1 MALQKFKAESKRL
14 LDLMINSIYTHKE
27 IFLRELISNASDA
40 IDKLYYRSLTD
51 GATGM
56 NTSDFR
62 IEIHPDK
69 TNRTL
74 TISDNG
80 CGMTREDLVQNL
92 GTIADSGTFR
102 FKEEHAM
109 DQKETEIIG
118 QFGVGFYSAF
128 MVAKRVTVVSRAY
141 GAEEAYQWKSEGAE
155 GFSVSAAKRDTHGT
169 DIILELKD
177 DTEDEHYSEY
187 LEQYR
192 LTQLIKKYS
201 SYIRYPIQMEL
212 EKSRKKED
220 SDEYET
226 YTEVETINSM
236 VPLWK
241 RQKSEL
247 TESDYNNFYTDR
259 FSDYEAPLRTIHTS
273 AEGAVSYNALLFIP
287 SHAPYDYY
295 SKAYEK
301 GLQLYANGVLI
312 MDKCADLLPDYFSF
326 VRGLVDSPDLSL
338 NISREM
344 LQHDRQLKVI
354 ASNIEKKI
362 KSELLAMLKNDREK
376 YETFFRAFGL
386 QLKYGTYMDYG
397 MHSELLRD
405 LLLFHS
411 MKQDKLITLQEYV
424 DAMPEGQTAIY
435 YAAGETI
442 QRIKAMPQLDR
453 LEEKGYDV
461 LFLTDDV
468 DEFALTILH
477 TFAEKEFKSVTSSE
491 LSLETEEEK
500 KASEEQAEASKP
512 LLDTLREALSGK
524 VKDVRLSSRLKN
536 HAVCLSSDGPLSIG
550 MEKVLNA
557 MPVENKVKAD
567 RVLELNAD
575 HPCLRSWK
583 LCKRPEIRTR
593 SKRTPTCSL
602 RKRSSSKAFC
612 PRIPRNIRR
621 RCCSFSA
628 KQSNTQRGKAFGL
641 PSFYPANSKR
651 SDSVRAF
658 LYVLLD
664 QSCGACDKLC
674 ARTFLIIGCIA
685 LCGHRSRGSLR
696 PVEQFT
702 AHDRPVLFAE
712 LRAERLHVRIKRSLR
727 SAVFRLA
734 ASLFQSEGDAHA
746 EYRPAHFPH
755 AADASAKRCR
765 RAYRFFQRQ
774 AALLRKCTRD
784 CLCAIIA
791 RKEQLAR
798 SFFMLHESNL
808 QIM

>member
-62 IEIHPDK
+62 IKIHPDK

-80 CGMTREDLVQNL
+80 CGMTREELVQNL

-141 GAEEAYQWKSEGAE
+141 GAEDAYQWKSEGAE

-169 DIILELKD
+169 DIILEIKD

-477 TFAEKEFKSVTSSE
+477 TFAEKEFKSVTSGE

-575 HPCLRSWK
+575 HPLFAK
-583 LCKRPEIRTR
+583 LE
-593 SKRTPTCSL
+593 
-602 RKRSSSKAFC
+602 
-612 PRIPRNIRR
+612 
-621 RCCSFSA
+621 
-628 KQSNTQRGKAFGL
+628 
-641 PSFYPANSKR
+641 
-651 SDSVRAF
+651 
-658 LYVLLD
+658 
-664 QSCGACDKLC
+664 
-674 ARTFLIIGCIA
+674 A
-685 LCGHRSRGSLR
+685 LQASGDTDTLK
-696 PVEQFT
+696 T
-702 AHDRPVLFAE
+702 YADVLFTQAQ
-712 LRAERLHVRIKRSLR
+712 LI
-727 SAVFRLA
+727 
-734 ASLFQSEGDAHA
+734 EGILPEDPA
-746 EYRPAHFPH
+746 EY
-755 AADASAKRCR
+755 SEKVL
-765 RAYRFFQRQ
+765 Q
-774 AALLRKCTRD
+774 LLR
-784 CLCAIIA
+784 
-791 RKEQLAR
+791 
-798 SFFMLHESNL
+798 
-808 QIM
+808 

>member
-80 CGMTREDLVQNL
+80 CGMTREELVQNL

-169 DIILELKD
+169 DIILEIKD

-477 TFAEKEFKSVTSSE
+477 TFAEKEFKSVTSGE

-575 HPCLRSWK
+575 HPLFAK
-583 LCKRPEIRTR
+583 LE
-593 SKRTPTCSL
+593 
-602 RKRSSSKAFC
+602 
-612 PRIPRNIRR
+612 
-621 RCCSFSA
+621 
-628 KQSNTQRGKAFGL
+628 
-641 PSFYPANSKR
+641 
-651 SDSVRAF
+651 
-658 LYVLLD
+658 
-664 QSCGACDKLC
+664 
-674 ARTFLIIGCIA
+674 A
-685 LCGHRSRGSLR
+685 LQASGDTDTLK
-696 PVEQFT
+696 T
-702 AHDRPVLFAE
+702 YADVLFTQAQ
-712 LRAERLHVRIKRSLR
+712 LI
-727 SAVFRLA
+727 
-734 ASLFQSEGDAHA
+734 EGILPEDPA
-746 EYRPAHFPH
+746 EY
-755 AADASAKRCR
+755 SEKVL
-765 RAYRFFQRQ
+765 Q
-774 AALLRKCTRD
+774 LLR
-784 CLCAIIA
+784 
-791 RKEQLAR
+791 
-798 SFFMLHESNL
+798 
-808 QIM
+808 

>member
-80 CGMTREDLVQNL
+80 CGMTREELVQNL

-259 FSDYEAPLRTIHTS
+259 FSDYGAPLRTIHTS

-424 DAMPEGQTAIY
+424 DAIPEGQTAIY

-477 TFAEKEFKSVTSSE
+477 TFAEKEFKSVTSGE

-575 HPCLRSWK
+575 HPLFAK
-583 LCKRPEIRTR
+583 LE
-593 SKRTPTCSL
+593 
-602 RKRSSSKAFC
+602 
-612 PRIPRNIRR
+612 
-621 RCCSFSA
+621 
-628 KQSNTQRGKAFGL
+628 
-641 PSFYPANSKR
+641 
-651 SDSVRAF
+651 
-658 LYVLLD
+658 
-664 QSCGACDKLC
+664 
-674 ARTFLIIGCIA
+674 A
-685 LCGHRSRGSLR
+685 LQASGDTDTLK
-696 PVEQFT
+696 T
-702 AHDRPVLFAE
+702 YADVLFTQAQ
-712 LRAERLHVRIKRSLR
+712 LI
-727 SAVFRLA
+727 
-734 ASLFQSEGDAHA
+734 EGILPEDPA
-746 EYRPAHFPH
+746 EY
-755 AADASAKRCR
+755 SEKVL
-765 RAYRFFQRQ
+765 Q
-774 AALLRKCTRD
+774 LLR
-784 CLCAIIA
+784 
-791 RKEQLAR
+791 
-798 SFFMLHESNL
+798 
-808 QIM
+808 

>member
-80 CGMTREDLVQNL
+80 CGMTREELVQNL

-141 GAEEAYQWKSEGAE
+141 GAEDAYQWKSEGAE

-477 TFAEKEFKSVTSSE
+477 TFAEKEFKSVTSGE

-500 KASEEQAEASKP
+500 KASEAQGEANKP

-575 HPCLRSWK
+575 HPLFAK
-583 LCKRPEIRTR
+583 L
-593 SKRTPTCSL
+593 
-602 RKRSSSKAFC
+602 A
-612 PRIPRNIRR
+612 
-621 RCCSFSA
+621 
-628 KQSNTQRGKAFGL
+628 
-641 PSFYPANSKR
+641 
-651 SDSVRAF
+651 
-658 LYVLLD
+658 
-664 QSCGACDKLC
+664 
-674 ARTFLIIGCIA
+674 A
-685 LCGHRSRGSLR
+685 LQASGDTDTLK
-696 PVEQFT
+696 T
-702 AHDRPVLFAE
+702 YADVLFTQAQ
-712 LRAERLHVRIKRSLR
+712 LI
-727 SAVFRLA
+727 
-734 ASLFQSEGDAHA
+734 EGILPEDPA
-746 EYRPAHFPH
+746 EY
-755 AADASAKRCR
+755 SEKVL
-765 RAYRFFQRQ
+765 Q
-774 AALLRKCTRD
+774 LLR
-784 CLCAIIA
+784 
-791 RKEQLAR
+791 
-798 SFFMLHESNL
+798 
-808 QIM
+808 

>member
-80 CGMTREDLVQNL
+80 CGMTREELVQNL

-141 GAEEAYQWKSEGAE
+141 GAEDAYQWKSEGAE

-397 MHSELLRD
+397 MHSEMLRD

-477 TFAEKEFKSVTSSE
+477 TFAEKEFKSITSGE

-557 MPVENKVKAD
+557 MPVANKVKAD

-575 HPCLRSWK
+575 HPLFAK
-583 LCKRPEIRTR
+583 LE
-593 SKRTPTCSL
+593 
-602 RKRSSSKAFC
+602 
-612 PRIPRNIRR
+612 
-621 RCCSFSA
+621 
-628 KQSNTQRGKAFGL
+628 
-641 PSFYPANSKR
+641 
-651 SDSVRAF
+651 
-658 LYVLLD
+658 
-664 QSCGACDKLC
+664 
-674 ARTFLIIGCIA
+674 A
-685 LCGHRSRGSLR
+685 LQASGDTDTLK
-696 PVEQFT
+696 T
-702 AHDRPVLFAE
+702 YADVLFTQAQ
-712 LRAERLHVRIKRSLR
+712 LI
-727 SAVFRLA
+727 
-734 ASLFQSEGDAHA
+734 EGILPEDPA
-746 EYRPAHFPH
+746 EY
-755 AADASAKRCR
+755 SEKVL
-765 RAYRFFQRQ
+765 Q
-774 AALLRKCTRD
+774 LLR
-784 CLCAIIA
+784 
-791 RKEQLAR
+791 
-798 SFFMLHESNL
+798 
-808 QIM
+808 

>member
-80 CGMTREDLVQNL
+80 CGMTREELVQNL

-141 GAEEAYQWKSEGAE
+141 GAEDAYQWKSEGAE

-273 AEGAVSYNALLFIP
+273 AEGAVSYSALLFIP

-477 TFAEKEFKSVTSSE
+477 TFAEKEFKSVTSGE

-575 HPCLRSWK
+575 HPLFAK
-583 LCKRPEIRTR
+583 LE
-593 SKRTPTCSL
+593 
-602 RKRSSSKAFC
+602 
-612 PRIPRNIRR
+612 
-621 RCCSFSA
+621 
-628 KQSNTQRGKAFGL
+628 
-641 PSFYPANSKR
+641 
-651 SDSVRAF
+651 
-658 LYVLLD
+658 
-664 QSCGACDKLC
+664 
-674 ARTFLIIGCIA
+674 A
-685 LCGHRSRGSLR
+685 LQASGDTDTLK
-696 PVEQFT
+696 T
-702 AHDRPVLFAE
+702 YADVLFTQAQ
-712 LRAERLHVRIKRSLR
+712 LI
-727 SAVFRLA
+727 
-734 ASLFQSEGDAHA
+734 EGILPEDPA
-746 EYRPAHFPH
+746 EY
-755 AADASAKRCR
+755 SEKVL
-765 RAYRFFQRQ
+765 Q
-774 AALLRKCTRD
+774 LLR
-784 CLCAIIA
+784 
-791 RKEQLAR
+791 
-798 SFFMLHESNL
+798 
-808 QIM
+808 

>member
-80 CGMTREDLVQNL
+80 CGMTREELVQNL

-220 SDEYET
+220 SDEYEP

-397 MHSELLRD
+397 MHSEMLRD

-477 TFAEKEFKSVTSSE
+477 TFAEKEFKSITSGE

-500 KASEEQAEASKP
+500 KASEEQTEASKP

-575 HPCLRSWK
+575 HPLFAK
-583 LCKRPEIRTR
+583 LE
-593 SKRTPTCSL
+593 
-602 RKRSSSKAFC
+602 
-612 PRIPRNIRR
+612 
-621 RCCSFSA
+621 
-628 KQSNTQRGKAFGL
+628 
-641 PSFYPANSKR
+641 
-651 SDSVRAF
+651 
-658 LYVLLD
+658 
-664 QSCGACDKLC
+664 
-674 ARTFLIIGCIA
+674 A
-685 LCGHRSRGSLR
+685 LQASGDTDTLK
-696 PVEQFT
+696 T
-702 AHDRPVLFAE
+702 YADVLFTQAQ
-712 LRAERLHVRIKRSLR
+712 LI
-727 SAVFRLA
+727 
-734 ASLFQSEGDAHA
+734 EGILPEDPA
-746 EYRPAHFPH
+746 EY
-755 AADASAKRCR
+755 SEKVL
-765 RAYRFFQRQ
+765 Q
-774 AALLRKCTRD
+774 LLR
-784 CLCAIIA
+784 
-791 RKEQLAR
+791 
-798 SFFMLHESNL
+798 
-808 QIM
+808 

>member
-80 CGMTREDLVQNL
+80 CGMTREELVQNL

-477 TFAEKEFKSVTSSE
+477 TFAEKEFKSITSGE

-575 HPCLRSWK
+575 HPLFAK
-583 LCKRPEIRTR
+583 LE
-593 SKRTPTCSL
+593 
-602 RKRSSSKAFC
+602 
-612 PRIPRNIRR
+612 
-621 RCCSFSA
+621 
-628 KQSNTQRGKAFGL
+628 
-641 PSFYPANSKR
+641 
-651 SDSVRAF
+651 
-658 LYVLLD
+658 
-664 QSCGACDKLC
+664 
-674 ARTFLIIGCIA
+674 A
-685 LCGHRSRGSLR
+685 LQASGDTDTLK
-696 PVEQFT
+696 T
-702 AHDRPVLFAE
+702 YADVLFTQAQ
-712 LRAERLHVRIKRSLR
+712 LI
-727 SAVFRLA
+727 
-734 ASLFQSEGDAHA
+734 EGILPEDPA
-746 EYRPAHFPH
+746 EY
-755 AADASAKRCR
+755 SEKVL
-765 RAYRFFQRQ
+765 Q
-774 AALLRKCTRD
+774 LLR
-784 CLCAIIA
+784 
-791 RKEQLAR
+791 
-798 SFFMLHESNL
+798 
-808 QIM
+808 

>member
-80 CGMTREDLVQNL
+80 CGMTREELVQNL

-212 EKSRKKED
+212 DKSRKKED

-247 TESDYNNFYTDR
+247 TESDYNSFYTDR

-397 MHSELLRD
+397 MHSEMLRD

-477 TFAEKEFKSVTSSE
+477 TFAEKEFKSITSGE

-575 HPCLRSWK
+575 HPLFAK
-583 LCKRPEIRTR
+583 LE
-593 SKRTPTCSL
+593 
-602 RKRSSSKAFC
+602 
-612 PRIPRNIRR
+612 
-621 RCCSFSA
+621 
-628 KQSNTQRGKAFGL
+628 
-641 PSFYPANSKR
+641 
-651 SDSVRAF
+651 
-658 LYVLLD
+658 
-664 QSCGACDKLC
+664 
-674 ARTFLIIGCIA
+674 A
-685 LCGHRSRGSLR
+685 LQASGDTDTLK
-696 PVEQFT
+696 T
-702 AHDRPVLFAE
+702 YADVLFTQAQ
-712 LRAERLHVRIKRSLR
+712 LI
-727 SAVFRLA
+727 
-734 ASLFQSEGDAHA
+734 EGILPEDPA
-746 EYRPAHFPH
+746 EY
-755 AADASAKRCR
+755 SEKVL
-765 RAYRFFQRQ
+765 Q
-774 AALLRKCTRD
+774 LLR
-784 CLCAIIA
+784 
-791 RKEQLAR
+791 
-798 SFFMLHESNL
+798 
-808 QIM
+808 

>member
-80 CGMTREDLVQNL
+80 CGMTREELVQNL

-141 GAEEAYQWKSEGAE
+141 GAEDAYQWKSEGAE

-477 TFAEKEFKSVTSSE
+477 TFAEKEFKSVTSGE

-575 HPCLRSWK
+575 HPLFAK
-583 LCKRPEIRTR
+583 LE
-593 SKRTPTCSL
+593 
-602 RKRSSSKAFC
+602 
-612 PRIPRNIRR
+612 
-621 RCCSFSA
+621 
-628 KQSNTQRGKAFGL
+628 
-641 PSFYPANSKR
+641 
-651 SDSVRAF
+651 
-658 LYVLLD
+658 
-664 QSCGACDKLC
+664 
-674 ARTFLIIGCIA
+674 A
-685 LCGHRSRGSLR
+685 LQASGDTDTLK
-696 PVEQFT
+696 T
-702 AHDRPVLFAE
+702 YADVLFTQAQ
-712 LRAERLHVRIKRSLR
+712 LI
-727 SAVFRLA
+727 
-734 ASLFQSEGDAHA
+734 EGILPEDPA
-746 EYRPAHFPH
+746 EY
-755 AADASAKRCR
+755 SEKVL
-765 RAYRFFQRQ
+765 Q
-774 AALLRKCTRD
+774 LL
-784 CLCAIIA
+784 
-791 RKEQLAR
+791 
-798 SFFMLHESNL
+798 H
-808 QIM
+808 

>member
-80 CGMTREDLVQNL
+80 CGMTREELVQNL

-141 GAEEAYQWKSEGAE
+141 GAEDAYQWKSEGAE

-226 YTEVETINSM
+226 YPEVETINSM
-236 VPLWK
+236 GPLWK

-247 TESDYNNFYTDR
+247 TESDYNNFYADR

-397 MHSELLRD
+397 MHSEMLRD

-477 TFAEKEFKSVTSSE
+477 TFAEKEFKSITSGE

-557 MPVENKVKAD
+557 MPVANKVKAD

-575 HPCLRSWK
+575 HPLFAK
-583 LCKRPEIRTR
+583 LE
-593 SKRTPTCSL
+593 
-602 RKRSSSKAFC
+602 
-612 PRIPRNIRR
+612 
-621 RCCSFSA
+621 
-628 KQSNTQRGKAFGL
+628 
-641 PSFYPANSKR
+641 
-651 SDSVRAF
+651 
-658 LYVLLD
+658 
-664 QSCGACDKLC
+664 
-674 ARTFLIIGCIA
+674 A
-685 LCGHRSRGSLR
+685 LQASGDTDTLK
-696 PVEQFT
+696 T
-702 AHDRPVLFAE
+702 YADVLFTQAQ
-712 LRAERLHVRIKRSLR
+712 LI
-727 SAVFRLA
+727 
-734 ASLFQSEGDAHA
+734 EGILPEDPA
-746 EYRPAHFPH
+746 EY
-755 AADASAKRCR
+755 SEKVL
-765 RAYRFFQRQ
+765 Q
-774 AALLRKCTRD
+774 LLR
-784 CLCAIIA
+784 
-791 RKEQLAR
+791 
-798 SFFMLHESNL
+798 
-808 QIM
+808 

>member
-80 CGMTREDLVQNL
+80 CGMTREELVQNL

-187 LEQYR
+187 LEQHR

-477 TFAEKEFKSVTSSE
+477 TFAEKEFKSVTSGE

-575 HPCLRSWK
+575 HPLFAK
-583 LCKRPEIRTR
+583 LE
-593 SKRTPTCSL
+593 
-602 RKRSSSKAFC
+602 
-612 PRIPRNIRR
+612 
-621 RCCSFSA
+621 
-628 KQSNTQRGKAFGL
+628 
-641 PSFYPANSKR
+641 
-651 SDSVRAF
+651 
-658 LYVLLD
+658 
-664 QSCGACDKLC
+664 
-674 ARTFLIIGCIA
+674 A
-685 LCGHRSRGSLR
+685 LQASGDTDTLK
-696 PVEQFT
+696 T
-702 AHDRPVLFAE
+702 YADVLFTQAQ
-712 LRAERLHVRIKRSLR
+712 LI
-727 SAVFRLA
+727 
-734 ASLFQSEGDAHA
+734 EGILPEDPA
-746 EYRPAHFPH
+746 EY
-755 AADASAKRCR
+755 SEKVL
-765 RAYRFFQRQ
+765 Q
-774 AALLRKCTRD
+774 LLR
-784 CLCAIIA
+784 
-791 RKEQLAR
+791 
-798 SFFMLHESNL
+798 
-808 QIM
+808 

>member
-80 CGMTREDLVQNL
+80 CGMTREELVQNL

-397 MHSELLRD
+397 MHSEMLRD

-477 TFAEKEFKSVTSSE
+477 TFAEKEFKSITSGE

-500 KASEEQAEASKP
+500 KASEEQTEASKP

-575 HPCLRSWK
+575 HPLFAK
-583 LCKRPEIRTR
+583 LE
-593 SKRTPTCSL
+593 
-602 RKRSSSKAFC
+602 
-612 PRIPRNIRR
+612 
-621 RCCSFSA
+621 
-628 KQSNTQRGKAFGL
+628 
-641 PSFYPANSKR
+641 
-651 SDSVRAF
+651 
-658 LYVLLD
+658 
-664 QSCGACDKLC
+664 
-674 ARTFLIIGCIA
+674 A
-685 LCGHRSRGSLR
+685 LQASGDTDTLK
-696 PVEQFT
+696 T
-702 AHDRPVLFAE
+702 YADVLFTQAQ
-712 LRAERLHVRIKRSLR
+712 LI
-727 SAVFRLA
+727 
-734 ASLFQSEGDAHA
+734 EGILPEDPA
-746 EYRPAHFPH
+746 EY
-755 AADASAKRCR
+755 SEKVL
-765 RAYRFFQRQ
+765 Q
-774 AALLRKCTRD
+774 LLR
-784 CLCAIIA
+784 
-791 RKEQLAR
+791 
-798 SFFMLHESNL
+798 
-808 QIM
+808 

>member
-80 CGMTREDLVQNL
+80 CGMTREELVQNL

-177 DTEDEHYSEY
+177 DTEGEHYSEY

-477 TFAEKEFKSVTSSE
+477 TFAEKEFKSVTSGE

-575 HPCLRSWK
+575 HPLFAK
-583 LCKRPEIRTR
+583 LE
-593 SKRTPTCSL
+593 
-602 RKRSSSKAFC
+602 
-612 PRIPRNIRR
+612 
-621 RCCSFSA
+621 
-628 KQSNTQRGKAFGL
+628 
-641 PSFYPANSKR
+641 
-651 SDSVRAF
+651 
-658 LYVLLD
+658 
-664 QSCGACDKLC
+664 
-674 ARTFLIIGCIA
+674 A
-685 LCGHRSRGSLR
+685 LQASGDTDTLK
-696 PVEQFT
+696 T
-702 AHDRPVLFAE
+702 YADVLFTQAQ
-712 LRAERLHVRIKRSLR
+712 LI
-727 SAVFRLA
+727 
-734 ASLFQSEGDAHA
+734 EGILPEDPA
-746 EYRPAHFPH
+746 EY
-755 AADASAKRCR
+755 SEKVL
-765 RAYRFFQRQ
+765 Q
-774 AALLRKCTRD
+774 LLR
-784 CLCAIIA
+784 
-791 RKEQLAR
+791 
-798 SFFMLHESNL
+798 
-808 QIM
+808 

>member
-80 CGMTREDLVQNL
+80 CGMTREELVQNL

-109 DQKETEIIG
+109 DQKEAEIIG

-141 GAEEAYQWKSEGAE
+141 GAEDAYQWKSEGAE

-397 MHSELLRD
+397 THSELLRD

-477 TFAEKEFKSVTSSE
+477 TFAEKEFKSVTSGE

-575 HPCLRSWK
+575 HPLFAK
-583 LCKRPEIRTR
+583 LE
-593 SKRTPTCSL
+593 
-602 RKRSSSKAFC
+602 
-612 PRIPRNIRR
+612 
-621 RCCSFSA
+621 
-628 KQSNTQRGKAFGL
+628 
-641 PSFYPANSKR
+641 
-651 SDSVRAF
+651 
-658 LYVLLD
+658 
-664 QSCGACDKLC
+664 
-674 ARTFLIIGCIA
+674 A
-685 LCGHRSRGSLR
+685 LQASGDTDTLK
-696 PVEQFT
+696 T
-702 AHDRPVLFAE
+702 YADVLFTQAQ
-712 LRAERLHVRIKRSLR
+712 LI
-727 SAVFRLA
+727 
-734 ASLFQSEGDAHA
+734 EGILPEDPA
-746 EYRPAHFPH
+746 EY
-755 AADASAKRCR
+755 SEKVL
-765 RAYRFFQRQ
+765 Q
-774 AALLRKCTRD
+774 LLR
-784 CLCAIIA
+784 
-791 RKEQLAR
+791 
-798 SFFMLHESNL
+798 
-808 QIM
+808 

>member
-80 CGMTREDLVQNL
+80 CGMTREELVQNL

-141 GAEEAYQWKSEGAE
+141 GAEDAYQWKSEGAE

-220 SDEYET
+220 SDEYEP

-247 TESDYNNFYTDR
+247 TESDYNNFYADR

-397 MHSELLRD
+397 MHSEMLRD

-477 TFAEKEFKSVTSSE
+477 TFAEKEFKSITSGE

-575 HPCLRSWK
+575 HPLFAK
-583 LCKRPEIRTR
+583 LE
-593 SKRTPTCSL
+593 SL
-602 RKRSSSKAFC
+602 QASGDTDTLKTYA
-612 PRIPRNIRR
+612 
-621 RCCSFSA
+621 
-628 KQSNTQRGKAFGL
+628 
-641 PSFYPANSKR
+641 
-651 SDSVRAF
+651 D
-658 LYVLLD
+658 
-664 QSCGACDKLC
+664 
-674 ARTFLIIGCIA
+674 
-685 LCGHRSRGSLR
+685 
-696 PVEQFT
+696 
-702 AHDRPVLFAE
+702 VLFTQAQ
-712 LRAERLHVRIKRSLR
+712 LI
-727 SAVFRLA
+727 
-734 ASLFQSEGDAHA
+734 EGILPEDPA
-746 EYRPAHFPH
+746 EY
-755 AADASAKRCR
+755 SEKVL
-765 RAYRFFQRQ
+765 Q
-774 AALLRKCTRD
+774 LLR
-784 CLCAIIA
+784 
-791 RKEQLAR
+791 
-798 SFFMLHESNL
+798 
-808 QIM
+808 

>member
-56 NTSDFR
+56 NTRDFR

-80 CGMTREDLVQNL
+80 CGMTREELVQNL

-128 MVAKRVTVVSRAY
+128 MVARRVTVVSRAY

-477 TFAEKEFKSVTSSE
+477 TFAEKEFKSVTSGE

-536 HAVCLSSDGPLSIG
+536 HAVCLSSDGPLSIS

-575 HPCLRSWK
+575 HPLFAK
-583 LCKRPEIRTR
+583 LE
-593 SKRTPTCSL
+593 
-602 RKRSSSKAFC
+602 
-612 PRIPRNIRR
+612 
-621 RCCSFSA
+621 
-628 KQSNTQRGKAFGL
+628 
-641 PSFYPANSKR
+641 
-651 SDSVRAF
+651 
-658 LYVLLD
+658 
-664 QSCGACDKLC
+664 
-674 ARTFLIIGCIA
+674 A
-685 LCGHRSRGSLR
+685 LQASGDTDTLK
-696 PVEQFT
+696 T
-702 AHDRPVLFAE
+702 YADVLFTQAQ
-712 LRAERLHVRIKRSLR
+712 LI
-727 SAVFRLA
+727 
-734 ASLFQSEGDAHA
+734 EGILPEDPA
-746 EYRPAHFPH
+746 EY
-755 AADASAKRCR
+755 SEKVL
-765 RAYRFFQRQ
+765 Q
-774 AALLRKCTRD
+774 LLR
-784 CLCAIIA
+784 
-791 RKEQLAR
+791 
-798 SFFMLHESNL
+798 
-808 QIM
+808 

>member
-62 IEIHPDK
+62 IEIRPDK

-80 CGMTREDLVQNL
+80 CGMTREELVQNL

-141 GAEEAYQWKSEGAE
+141 GAEDAYQWKSEGAE

-477 TFAEKEFKSVTSSE
+477 TFAEKEFKSVTSGE

-575 HPCLRSWK
+575 HPLFAK
-583 LCKRPEIRTR
+583 LE
-593 SKRTPTCSL
+593 
-602 RKRSSSKAFC
+602 
-612 PRIPRNIRR
+612 
-621 RCCSFSA
+621 
-628 KQSNTQRGKAFGL
+628 
-641 PSFYPANSKR
+641 
-651 SDSVRAF
+651 
-658 LYVLLD
+658 
-664 QSCGACDKLC
+664 
-674 ARTFLIIGCIA
+674 A
-685 LCGHRSRGSLR
+685 LQASGDTDTLK
-696 PVEQFT
+696 T
-702 AHDRPVLFAE
+702 YADVLFTQAQ
-712 LRAERLHVRIKRSLR
+712 LI
-727 SAVFRLA
+727 
-734 ASLFQSEGDAHA
+734 EGILPEDPA
-746 EYRPAHFPH
+746 EY
-755 AADASAKRCR
+755 SEKVL
-765 RAYRFFQRQ
+765 Q
-774 AALLRKCTRD
+774 LLR
-784 CLCAIIA
+784 
-791 RKEQLAR
+791 
-798 SFFMLHESNL
+798 
-808 QIM
+808 

>member
-80 CGMTREDLVQNL
+80 CGMTREELVQNL

-169 DIILELKD
+169 DIILEIKD

-477 TFAEKEFKSVTSSE
+477 AFAEKEFKSVTSGE

-575 HPCLRSWK
+575 HPLFAK
-583 LCKRPEIRTR
+583 LE
-593 SKRTPTCSL
+593 
-602 RKRSSSKAFC
+602 
-612 PRIPRNIRR
+612 
-621 RCCSFSA
+621 
-628 KQSNTQRGKAFGL
+628 
-641 PSFYPANSKR
+641 
-651 SDSVRAF
+651 
-658 LYVLLD
+658 
-664 QSCGACDKLC
+664 
-674 ARTFLIIGCIA
+674 A
-685 LCGHRSRGSLR
+685 LQASGDTDTLK
-696 PVEQFT
+696 T
-702 AHDRPVLFAE
+702 YADVLFTQAQ
-712 LRAERLHVRIKRSLR
+712 LI
-727 SAVFRLA
+727 
-734 ASLFQSEGDAHA
+734 EGILPEDPA
-746 EYRPAHFPH
+746 EY
-755 AADASAKRCR
+755 SEKVL
-765 RAYRFFQRQ
+765 Q
-774 AALLRKCTRD
+774 LLR
-784 CLCAIIA
+784 
-791 RKEQLAR
+791 
-798 SFFMLHESNL
+798 
-808 QIM
+808 

>member
-80 CGMTREDLVQNL
+80 CGMTREELVQNL

-141 GAEEAYQWKSEGAE
+141 GAEDAYQWKSEGAE

-220 SDEYET
+220 SDEYEP

-397 MHSELLRD
+397 MHSEMLRD

-477 TFAEKEFKSVTSSE
+477 TFAEKEFKSVTSGE
-491 LSLETEEEK
+491 ISLETEEEK

-575 HPCLRSWK
+575 HPLFAK
-583 LCKRPEIRTR
+583 LE
-593 SKRTPTCSL
+593 
-602 RKRSSSKAFC
+602 
-612 PRIPRNIRR
+612 
-621 RCCSFSA
+621 
-628 KQSNTQRGKAFGL
+628 
-641 PSFYPANSKR
+641 
-651 SDSVRAF
+651 
-658 LYVLLD
+658 
-664 QSCGACDKLC
+664 
-674 ARTFLIIGCIA
+674 A
-685 LCGHRSRGSLR
+685 LQASGDTDTLK
-696 PVEQFT
+696 T
-702 AHDRPVLFAE
+702 YADVLFTQAQ
-712 LRAERLHVRIKRSLR
+712 LI
-727 SAVFRLA
+727 
-734 ASLFQSEGDAHA
+734 EGILPEDPA
-746 EYRPAHFPH
+746 EY
-755 AADASAKRCR
+755 SEKVL
-765 RAYRFFQRQ
+765 Q
-774 AALLRKCTRD
+774 LLR
-784 CLCAIIA
+784 
-791 RKEQLAR
+791 
-798 SFFMLHESNL
+798 
-808 QIM
+808 

>member
-62 IEIHPDK
+62 IEIRPDK

-80 CGMTREDLVQNL
+80 CGMTREELVQNL

-141 GAEEAYQWKSEGAE
+141 GAEDAYQWKSEGAE

-477 TFAEKEFKSVTSSE
+477 TFAEKEFKSVTSGE

-500 KASEEQAEASKP
+500 KASEEQTEASKP

-575 HPCLRSWK
+575 HPLFAK
-583 LCKRPEIRTR
+583 LE
-593 SKRTPTCSL
+593 
-602 RKRSSSKAFC
+602 
-612 PRIPRNIRR
+612 
-621 RCCSFSA
+621 
-628 KQSNTQRGKAFGL
+628 
-641 PSFYPANSKR
+641 
-651 SDSVRAF
+651 
-658 LYVLLD
+658 
-664 QSCGACDKLC
+664 
-674 ARTFLIIGCIA
+674 A
-685 LCGHRSRGSLR
+685 LQASGDTDTLK
-696 PVEQFT
+696 T
-702 AHDRPVLFAE
+702 YADVLFTQAQ
-712 LRAERLHVRIKRSLR
+712 LI
-727 SAVFRLA
+727 
-734 ASLFQSEGDAHA
+734 EGILPEDPA
-746 EYRPAHFPH
+746 EY
-755 AADASAKRCR
+755 SEKVL
-765 RAYRFFQRQ
+765 Q
-774 AALLRKCTRD
+774 LLR
-784 CLCAIIA
+784 
-791 RKEQLAR
+791 
-798 SFFMLHESNL
+798 
-808 QIM
+808 

>member
-62 IEIHPDK
+62 IEIRPDK

-80 CGMTREDLVQNL
+80 CGMTREELVQNL

-212 EKSRKKED
+212 DKSRKKED

-247 TESDYNNFYTDR
+247 TESDYNSFYTDR

-397 MHSELLRD
+397 MHSEMLRD

-477 TFAEKEFKSVTSSE
+477 TFAEKEFKSVTSGE

-575 HPCLRSWK
+575 HPLFAK
-583 LCKRPEIRTR
+583 LE
-593 SKRTPTCSL
+593 
-602 RKRSSSKAFC
+602 
-612 PRIPRNIRR
+612 
-621 RCCSFSA
+621 
-628 KQSNTQRGKAFGL
+628 
-641 PSFYPANSKR
+641 
-651 SDSVRAF
+651 
-658 LYVLLD
+658 
-664 QSCGACDKLC
+664 
-674 ARTFLIIGCIA
+674 A
-685 LCGHRSRGSLR
+685 LQASGDTDTLK
-696 PVEQFT
+696 T
-702 AHDRPVLFAE
+702 YADVLFTQAQ
-712 LRAERLHVRIKRSLR
+712 LI
-727 SAVFRLA
+727 
-734 ASLFQSEGDAHA
+734 EGILPEDPA
-746 EYRPAHFPH
+746 EY
-755 AADASAKRCR
+755 SEKVL
-765 RAYRFFQRQ
+765 Q
-774 AALLRKCTRD
+774 LLR
-784 CLCAIIA
+784 
-791 RKEQLAR
+791 
-798 SFFMLHESNL
+798 
-808 QIM
+808 

>member
-80 CGMTREDLVQNL
+80 CGMTREELVQNL

-118 QFGVGFYSAF
+118 QFGVGFYSTF

-141 GAEEAYQWKSEGAE
+141 GAEDAYQWKSEGAE

-212 EKSRKKED
+212 EKSRNKED

-247 TESDYNNFYTDR
+247 TESDYNNFYADR

-424 DAMPEGQTAIY
+424 DAMPEGQTVIY

-477 TFAEKEFKSVTSSE
+477 TFAEKEFKSVTSGE

-575 HPCLRSWK
+575 HPLFAK
-583 LCKRPEIRTR
+583 LE
-593 SKRTPTCSL
+593 SL
-602 RKRSSSKAFC
+602 QASGDTDTLKTYA
-612 PRIPRNIRR
+612 
-621 RCCSFSA
+621 
-628 KQSNTQRGKAFGL
+628 
-641 PSFYPANSKR
+641 
-651 SDSVRAF
+651 D
-658 LYVLLD
+658 
-664 QSCGACDKLC
+664 
-674 ARTFLIIGCIA
+674 
-685 LCGHRSRGSLR
+685 
-696 PVEQFT
+696 
-702 AHDRPVLFAE
+702 VLFTQAQ
-712 LRAERLHVRIKRSLR
+712 LI
-727 SAVFRLA
+727 
-734 ASLFQSEGDAHA
+734 EGILPEDPA
-746 EYRPAHFPH
+746 EY
-755 AADASAKRCR
+755 SEKVL
-765 RAYRFFQRQ
+765 Q
-774 AALLRKCTRD
+774 LLR
-784 CLCAIIA
+784 
-791 RKEQLAR
+791 
-798 SFFMLHESNL
+798 
-808 QIM
+808 

>member
-80 CGMTREDLVQNL
+80 CGMTREELVQNL

-362 KSELLAMLKNDREK
+362 KSDLLAMLKNDREK

-477 TFAEKEFKSVTSSE
+477 TFAEKEFKSVTSGE

-575 HPCLRSWK
+575 HPLFAK
-583 LCKRPEIRTR
+583 LE
-593 SKRTPTCSL
+593 
-602 RKRSSSKAFC
+602 
-612 PRIPRNIRR
+612 
-621 RCCSFSA
+621 
-628 KQSNTQRGKAFGL
+628 
-641 PSFYPANSKR
+641 
-651 SDSVRAF
+651 
-658 LYVLLD
+658 
-664 QSCGACDKLC
+664 
-674 ARTFLIIGCIA
+674 A
-685 LCGHRSRGSLR
+685 LQASGDTDTLK
-696 PVEQFT
+696 T
-702 AHDRPVLFAE
+702 YADVLFTQAQ
-712 LRAERLHVRIKRSLR
+712 LI
-727 SAVFRLA
+727 
-734 ASLFQSEGDAHA
+734 EGILPEDPA
-746 EYRPAHFPH
+746 EY
-755 AADASAKRCR
+755 SEKVL
-765 RAYRFFQRQ
+765 Q
-774 AALLRKCTRD
+774 LLR
-784 CLCAIIA
+784 
-791 RKEQLAR
+791 
-798 SFFMLHESNL
+798 
-808 QIM
+808 

>member
-27 IFLRELISNASDA
+27 ILLRELISNASDA

-80 CGMTREDLVQNL
+80 CGMTREELVQNL

-477 TFAEKEFKSVTSSE
+477 TFAEKEFKSVTSGE

-575 HPCLRSWK
+575 HPLFAK
-583 LCKRPEIRTR
+583 LE
-593 SKRTPTCSL
+593 
-602 RKRSSSKAFC
+602 
-612 PRIPRNIRR
+612 
-621 RCCSFSA
+621 
-628 KQSNTQRGKAFGL
+628 
-641 PSFYPANSKR
+641 
-651 SDSVRAF
+651 
-658 LYVLLD
+658 
-664 QSCGACDKLC
+664 
-674 ARTFLIIGCIA
+674 A
-685 LCGHRSRGSLR
+685 LQASGDTDTLK
-696 PVEQFT
+696 T
-702 AHDRPVLFAE
+702 YADVLFTQAQ
-712 LRAERLHVRIKRSLR
+712 LI
-727 SAVFRLA
+727 
-734 ASLFQSEGDAHA
+734 EGILPEDPA
-746 EYRPAHFPH
+746 EY
-755 AADASAKRCR
+755 SEKVL
-765 RAYRFFQRQ
+765 Q
-774 AALLRKCTRD
+774 LLR
-784 CLCAIIA
+784 
-791 RKEQLAR
+791 
-798 SFFMLHESNL
+798 
-808 QIM
+808 

>member
-80 CGMTREDLVQNL
+80 CGMTREELVQNL

-141 GAEEAYQWKSEGAE
+141 GAEDAYQWKSEGAE

-220 SDEYET
+220 SDEYEP

-295 SKAYEK
+295 SMAYEK

-397 MHSELLRD
+397 MHSEMLRD

-477 TFAEKEFKSVTSSE
+477 TFAEKEFKSITSGE

-575 HPCLRSWK
+575 HPLFAK
-583 LCKRPEIRTR
+583 LE
-593 SKRTPTCSL
+593 
-602 RKRSSSKAFC
+602 
-612 PRIPRNIRR
+612 
-621 RCCSFSA
+621 
-628 KQSNTQRGKAFGL
+628 
-641 PSFYPANSKR
+641 
-651 SDSVRAF
+651 
-658 LYVLLD
+658 
-664 QSCGACDKLC
+664 
-674 ARTFLIIGCIA
+674 A
-685 LCGHRSRGSLR
+685 LQASGDTDTLK
-696 PVEQFT
+696 T
-702 AHDRPVLFAE
+702 YADVLFTQAQ
-712 LRAERLHVRIKRSLR
+712 LI
-727 SAVFRLA
+727 
-734 ASLFQSEGDAHA
+734 EGILPEDPA
-746 EYRPAHFPH
+746 EY
-755 AADASAKRCR
+755 SEKVL
-765 RAYRFFQRQ
+765 Q
-774 AALLRKCTRD
+774 LLR
-784 CLCAIIA
+784 
-791 RKEQLAR
+791 
-798 SFFMLHESNL
+798 
-808 QIM
+808 

>member
-80 CGMTREDLVQNL
+80 CGMTREELVQNL

-141 GAEEAYQWKSEGAE
+141 GAEDAYQWKSEGAE

-477 TFAEKEFKSVTSSE
+477 TFAEKEFKSVTSGE

-575 HPCLRSWK
+575 HPLFAK
-583 LCKRPEIRTR
+583 LE
-593 SKRTPTCSL
+593 
-602 RKRSSSKAFC
+602 
-612 PRIPRNIRR
+612 
-621 RCCSFSA
+621 
-628 KQSNTQRGKAFGL
+628 
-641 PSFYPANSKR
+641 
-651 SDSVRAF
+651 
-658 LYVLLD
+658 
-664 QSCGACDKLC
+664 
-674 ARTFLIIGCIA
+674 A
-685 LCGHRSRGSLR
+685 LQASGDTDTLK
-696 PVEQFT
+696 T
-702 AHDRPVLFAE
+702 YADVLFTQAQ
-712 LRAERLHVRIKRSLR
+712 LI
-727 SAVFRLA
+727 
-734 ASLFQSEGDAHA
+734 EGILPEDPA
-746 EYRPAHFPH
+746 EY
-755 AADASAKRCR
+755 SEKVL
-765 RAYRFFQRQ
+765 Q
-774 AALLRKCTRD
+774 LLR
-784 CLCAIIA
+784 
-791 RKEQLAR
+791 
-798 SFFMLHESNL
+798 
-808 QIM
+808 

>member
-80 CGMTREDLVQNL
+80 CGMTREELVQNL

-192 LTQLIKKYS
+192 LTQIIKKYS

-477 TFAEKEFKSVTSSE
+477 TFAEKEFKSVTSGE

-575 HPCLRSWK
+575 HPLFAK
-583 LCKRPEIRTR
+583 LE
-593 SKRTPTCSL
+593 
-602 RKRSSSKAFC
+602 
-612 PRIPRNIRR
+612 
-621 RCCSFSA
+621 
-628 KQSNTQRGKAFGL
+628 
-641 PSFYPANSKR
+641 
-651 SDSVRAF
+651 
-658 LYVLLD
+658 
-664 QSCGACDKLC
+664 
-674 ARTFLIIGCIA
+674 A
-685 LCGHRSRGSLR
+685 LQASGDTDTLK
-696 PVEQFT
+696 T
-702 AHDRPVLFAE
+702 YADVLFTQAQ
-712 LRAERLHVRIKRSLR
+712 LI
-727 SAVFRLA
+727 
-734 ASLFQSEGDAHA
+734 EGILPEDPA
-746 EYRPAHFPH
+746 EY
-755 AADASAKRCR
+755 SEKVL
-765 RAYRFFQRQ
+765 Q
-774 AALLRKCTRD
+774 LLR
-784 CLCAIIA
+784 
-791 RKEQLAR
+791 
-798 SFFMLHESNL
+798 
-808 QIM
+808 

>member
-80 CGMTREDLVQNL
+80 CGMTREELVQNL

-187 LEQYR
+187 LEQYH

-247 TESDYNNFYTDR
+247 SESDYNNFYTDR

-477 TFAEKEFKSVTSSE
+477 TFAEKEFKSVTSGE

-575 HPCLRSWK
+575 HPLFAK
-583 LCKRPEIRTR
+583 LE
-593 SKRTPTCSL
+593 
-602 RKRSSSKAFC
+602 
-612 PRIPRNIRR
+612 
-621 RCCSFSA
+621 
-628 KQSNTQRGKAFGL
+628 
-641 PSFYPANSKR
+641 
-651 SDSVRAF
+651 
-658 LYVLLD
+658 
-664 QSCGACDKLC
+664 
-674 ARTFLIIGCIA
+674 A
-685 LCGHRSRGSLR
+685 LQASGDTDTLK
-696 PVEQFT
+696 T
-702 AHDRPVLFAE
+702 YADVLFTQAQ
-712 LRAERLHVRIKRSLR
+712 LI
-727 SAVFRLA
+727 
-734 ASLFQSEGDAHA
+734 EGILPEDPA
-746 EYRPAHFPH
+746 EY
-755 AADASAKRCR
+755 SEKVL
-765 RAYRFFQRQ
+765 Q
-774 AALLRKCTRD
+774 LLR
-784 CLCAIIA
+784 
-791 RKEQLAR
+791 
-798 SFFMLHESNL
+798 
-808 QIM
+808 

>member
-62 IEIHPDK
+62 IEIRPDK

-80 CGMTREDLVQNL
+80 CGMTREELVQNL

-241 RQKSEL
+241 RQKSGL

-477 TFAEKEFKSVTSSE
+477 TFAEKEFKSVTSGE

-575 HPCLRSWK
+575 HPLFAK
-583 LCKRPEIRTR
+583 LE
-593 SKRTPTCSL
+593 
-602 RKRSSSKAFC
+602 
-612 PRIPRNIRR
+612 
-621 RCCSFSA
+621 
-628 KQSNTQRGKAFGL
+628 
-641 PSFYPANSKR
+641 
-651 SDSVRAF
+651 
-658 LYVLLD
+658 
-664 QSCGACDKLC
+664 
-674 ARTFLIIGCIA
+674 A
-685 LCGHRSRGSLR
+685 LQASGDTDTLK
-696 PVEQFT
+696 T
-702 AHDRPVLFAE
+702 YADVLFTQAQ
-712 LRAERLHVRIKRSLR
+712 LI
-727 SAVFRLA
+727 
-734 ASLFQSEGDAHA
+734 EGILPEDPA
-746 EYRPAHFPH
+746 EY
-755 AADASAKRCR
+755 SEKVL
-765 RAYRFFQRQ
+765 Q
-774 AALLRKCTRD
+774 LLR
-784 CLCAIIA
+784 
-791 RKEQLAR
+791 
-798 SFFMLHESNL
+798 
-808 QIM
+808 

>member
-80 CGMTREDLVQNL
+80 CGMTREELVQNL

-141 GAEEAYQWKSEGAE
+141 GAEDAYQWKSEGAE

-226 YTEVETINSM
+226 YSEVETINSM

-477 TFAEKEFKSVTSSE
+477 TFAEKEFKSITSGE

-575 HPCLRSWK
+575 HPLFAK
-583 LCKRPEIRTR
+583 LE
-593 SKRTPTCSL
+593 
-602 RKRSSSKAFC
+602 
-612 PRIPRNIRR
+612 
-621 RCCSFSA
+621 
-628 KQSNTQRGKAFGL
+628 
-641 PSFYPANSKR
+641 
-651 SDSVRAF
+651 
-658 LYVLLD
+658 
-664 QSCGACDKLC
+664 
-674 ARTFLIIGCIA
+674 A
-685 LCGHRSRGSLR
+685 LQASGDTDTLK
-696 PVEQFT
+696 T
-702 AHDRPVLFAE
+702 YADVLFTQAQ
-712 LRAERLHVRIKRSLR
+712 LI
-727 SAVFRLA
+727 
-734 ASLFQSEGDAHA
+734 EGILPEDPA
-746 EYRPAHFPH
+746 EY
-755 AADASAKRCR
+755 SEKVL
-765 RAYRFFQRQ
+765 Q
-774 AALLRKCTRD
+774 LLR
-784 CLCAIIA
+784 
-791 RKEQLAR
+791 
-798 SFFMLHESNL
+798 
-808 QIM
+808 

>member
-80 CGMTREDLVQNL
+80 CGMTREELVQNL

-141 GAEEAYQWKSEGAE
+141 GAEDAYQWKSEGAE

-259 FSDYEAPLRTIHTS
+259 FSDYGAPLRTIHTS

-477 TFAEKEFKSVTSSE
+477 TFAEKEFKSVTSGE

-575 HPCLRSWK
+575 HPLFAK
-583 LCKRPEIRTR
+583 LE
-593 SKRTPTCSL
+593 
-602 RKRSSSKAFC
+602 
-612 PRIPRNIRR
+612 
-621 RCCSFSA
+621 
-628 KQSNTQRGKAFGL
+628 
-641 PSFYPANSKR
+641 
-651 SDSVRAF
+651 
-658 LYVLLD
+658 
-664 QSCGACDKLC
+664 
-674 ARTFLIIGCIA
+674 A
-685 LCGHRSRGSLR
+685 LQASGDTDTLK
-696 PVEQFT
+696 T
-702 AHDRPVLFAE
+702 YADVLFTQAQ
-712 LRAERLHVRIKRSLR
+712 LI
-727 SAVFRLA
+727 
-734 ASLFQSEGDAHA
+734 EGILPEDPA
-746 EYRPAHFPH
+746 EY
-755 AADASAKRCR
+755 SEKVL
-765 RAYRFFQRQ
+765 Q
-774 AALLRKCTRD
+774 LLR
-784 CLCAIIA
+784 
-791 RKEQLAR
+791 
-798 SFFMLHESNL
+798 
-808 QIM
+808 

>member
-62 IEIHPDK
+62 IEIRPDK

-80 CGMTREDLVQNL
+80 CGMTREELVQNL

-247 TESDYNNFYTDR
+247 TESDYNNFYADR

-397 MHSELLRD
+397 MHSEMLRD

-477 TFAEKEFKSVTSSE
+477 TFAEKEFKSITSGE

-500 KASEEQAEASKP
+500 KASEEQTEASKP

-575 HPCLRSWK
+575 HPLFAK
-583 LCKRPEIRTR
+583 LE
-593 SKRTPTCSL
+593 
-602 RKRSSSKAFC
+602 
-612 PRIPRNIRR
+612 
-621 RCCSFSA
+621 
-628 KQSNTQRGKAFGL
+628 
-641 PSFYPANSKR
+641 
-651 SDSVRAF
+651 
-658 LYVLLD
+658 
-664 QSCGACDKLC
+664 
-674 ARTFLIIGCIA
+674 A
-685 LCGHRSRGSLR
+685 LQASGDTDTLK
-696 PVEQFT
+696 T
-702 AHDRPVLFAE
+702 YADVLFTQAQ
-712 LRAERLHVRIKRSLR
+712 LI
-727 SAVFRLA
+727 
-734 ASLFQSEGDAHA
+734 EGILPEDPA
-746 EYRPAHFPH
+746 EY
-755 AADASAKRCR
+755 SEKVL
-765 RAYRFFQRQ
+765 Q
-774 AALLRKCTRD
+774 LLR
-784 CLCAIIA
+784 
-791 RKEQLAR
+791 
-798 SFFMLHESNL
+798 
-808 QIM
+808 

>member
-80 CGMTREDLVQNL
+80 CGMTREELVQNL

-141 GAEEAYQWKSEGAE
+141 GAEEACQWKSEGAE

-477 TFAEKEFKSVTSSE
+477 TFAEKEFKSITSGE

-575 HPCLRSWK
+575 HPLFAK
-583 LCKRPEIRTR
+583 LE
-593 SKRTPTCSL
+593 
-602 RKRSSSKAFC
+602 
-612 PRIPRNIRR
+612 
-621 RCCSFSA
+621 
-628 KQSNTQRGKAFGL
+628 
-641 PSFYPANSKR
+641 
-651 SDSVRAF
+651 
-658 LYVLLD
+658 
-664 QSCGACDKLC
+664 
-674 ARTFLIIGCIA
+674 A
-685 LCGHRSRGSLR
+685 LQASGDTDTLK
-696 PVEQFT
+696 T
-702 AHDRPVLFAE
+702 YADVLFTQAQ
-712 LRAERLHVRIKRSLR
+712 LI
-727 SAVFRLA
+727 
-734 ASLFQSEGDAHA
+734 EGILPEDPA
-746 EYRPAHFPH
+746 EY
-755 AADASAKRCR
+755 SEKVL
-765 RAYRFFQRQ
+765 Q
-774 AALLRKCTRD
+774 LLR
-784 CLCAIIA
+784 
-791 RKEQLAR
+791 
-798 SFFMLHESNL
+798 
-808 QIM
+808 

>member
-62 IEIHPDK
+62 IEIRPDK

-80 CGMTREDLVQNL
+80 CGMTREELVQNL

-247 TESDYNNFYTDR
+247 SESDYNNFYTDR

-477 TFAEKEFKSVTSSE
+477 TFAEKEFKSVTSGE

-500 KASEEQAEASKP
+500 KAEASKP

-575 HPCLRSWK
+575 HPLFAK
-583 LCKRPEIRTR
+583 LE
-593 SKRTPTCSL
+593 
-602 RKRSSSKAFC
+602 
-612 PRIPRNIRR
+612 
-621 RCCSFSA
+621 
-628 KQSNTQRGKAFGL
+628 
-641 PSFYPANSKR
+641 
-651 SDSVRAF
+651 
-658 LYVLLD
+658 
-664 QSCGACDKLC
+664 
-674 ARTFLIIGCIA
+674 A
-685 LCGHRSRGSLR
+685 LQASGDTDTLK
-696 PVEQFT
+696 T
-702 AHDRPVLFAE
+702 YADVLFTQAQ
-712 LRAERLHVRIKRSLR
+712 LI
-727 SAVFRLA
+727 
-734 ASLFQSEGDAHA
+734 EGILPEDPA
-746 EYRPAHFPH
+746 EY
-755 AADASAKRCR
+755 SEKVL
-765 RAYRFFQRQ
+765 Q
-774 AALLRKCTRD
+774 LLR
-784 CLCAIIA
+784 
-791 RKEQLAR
+791 
-798 SFFMLHESNL
+798 
-808 QIM
+808 

>member
-62 IEIHPDK
+62 IEIRPDK

-80 CGMTREDLVQNL
+80 CGMTREELVQNL

-155 GFSVSAAKRDTHGT
+155 GFSVSAAKRDTHGM

-247 TESDYNNFYTDR
+247 SESDYNNFYTDR

-477 TFAEKEFKSVTSSE
+477 TFAEKEFKSVTSGE

-575 HPCLRSWK
+575 HPLFAK
-583 LCKRPEIRTR
+583 LE
-593 SKRTPTCSL
+593 
-602 RKRSSSKAFC
+602 
-612 PRIPRNIRR
+612 
-621 RCCSFSA
+621 
-628 KQSNTQRGKAFGL
+628 
-641 PSFYPANSKR
+641 
-651 SDSVRAF
+651 
-658 LYVLLD
+658 
-664 QSCGACDKLC
+664 
-674 ARTFLIIGCIA
+674 A
-685 LCGHRSRGSLR
+685 LQASGDTDTLK
-696 PVEQFT
+696 T
-702 AHDRPVLFAE
+702 YADVLFTQAQ
-712 LRAERLHVRIKRSLR
+712 LI
-727 SAVFRLA
+727 
-734 ASLFQSEGDAHA
+734 EGILPEDPA
-746 EYRPAHFPH
+746 EY
-755 AADASAKRCR
+755 SEKVL
-765 RAYRFFQRQ
+765 Q
-774 AALLRKCTRD
+774 LLR
-784 CLCAIIA
+784 
-791 RKEQLAR
+791 
-798 SFFMLHESNL
+798 
-808 QIM
+808 

>member
-80 CGMTREDLVQNL
+80 CGMTREELVQNL

-118 QFGVGFYSAF
+118 QFGVGFYSTF

-141 GAEEAYQWKSEGAE
+141 GAEDAYQWKSEGAE

-220 SDEYET
+220 SDEYEP

-477 TFAEKEFKSVTSSE
+477 TFAEKEFKSITSGE

-575 HPCLRSWK
+575 HPLFAK
-583 LCKRPEIRTR
+583 LE
-593 SKRTPTCSL
+593 
-602 RKRSSSKAFC
+602 
-612 PRIPRNIRR
+612 
-621 RCCSFSA
+621 
-628 KQSNTQRGKAFGL
+628 
-641 PSFYPANSKR
+641 
-651 SDSVRAF
+651 
-658 LYVLLD
+658 
-664 QSCGACDKLC
+664 
-674 ARTFLIIGCIA
+674 A
-685 LCGHRSRGSLR
+685 LQASGDTDTLK
-696 PVEQFT
+696 T
-702 AHDRPVLFAE
+702 YADVLFTQAQ
-712 LRAERLHVRIKRSLR
+712 LI
-727 SAVFRLA
+727 
-734 ASLFQSEGDAHA
+734 EGILPEDPA
-746 EYRPAHFPH
+746 EY
-755 AADASAKRCR
+755 SEKVL
-765 RAYRFFQRQ
+765 Q
-774 AALLRKCTRD
+774 LLR
-784 CLCAIIA
+784 
-791 RKEQLAR
+791 
-798 SFFMLHESNL
+798 
-808 QIM
+808 

>member
-80 CGMTREDLVQNL
+80 CGMTREELVQNL

-141 GAEEAYQWKSEGAE
+141 GAEDAYQWKSEGAE

-247 TESDYNNFYTDR
+247 TESDYNNFYADR

-397 MHSELLRD
+397 MHSEMLRD

-477 TFAEKEFKSVTSSE
+477 TFAEKEFKSVTSGE

-575 HPCLRSWK
+575 HPLFAK
-583 LCKRPEIRTR
+583 LE
-593 SKRTPTCSL
+593 SL
-602 RKRSSSKAFC
+602 QASGDTDTLKTYA
-612 PRIPRNIRR
+612 
-621 RCCSFSA
+621 
-628 KQSNTQRGKAFGL
+628 
-641 PSFYPANSKR
+641 
-651 SDSVRAF
+651 D
-658 LYVLLD
+658 
-664 QSCGACDKLC
+664 
-674 ARTFLIIGCIA
+674 
-685 LCGHRSRGSLR
+685 
-696 PVEQFT
+696 
-702 AHDRPVLFAE
+702 VLFTQAQ
-712 LRAERLHVRIKRSLR
+712 LI
-727 SAVFRLA
+727 
-734 ASLFQSEGDAHA
+734 EGILPEDPA
-746 EYRPAHFPH
+746 EY
-755 AADASAKRCR
+755 SEKVL
-765 RAYRFFQRQ
+765 Q
-774 AALLRKCTRD
+774 LLR
-784 CLCAIIA
+784 
-791 RKEQLAR
+791 
-798 SFFMLHESNL
+798 
-808 QIM
+808 